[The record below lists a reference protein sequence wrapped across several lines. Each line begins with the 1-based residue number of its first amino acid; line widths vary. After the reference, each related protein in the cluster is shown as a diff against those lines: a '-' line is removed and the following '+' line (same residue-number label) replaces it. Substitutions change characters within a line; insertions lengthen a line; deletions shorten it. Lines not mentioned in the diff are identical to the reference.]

1 MNRIKKLR
9 YAGVIAGVGLA
20 VVMFSNGVYANTSP
34 KETQEETDIPVLAFE
49 FTDEA
54 AADNSVNAA
63 SATAETDTE
72 EFTGDEAIDKEVT
85 DKENTGD
92 EATSEKTTEE
102 PAADKQTIDKEAID
116 EKATEEDLELAAGAG
131 EVLDNIESQETLG
144 RSAGAGEVFDQ
155 AENALNEP
163 AMQTQNIEQEEDA
176 QQKAEP
182 ETHWGYTNLGIAH
195 VDNHL
200 NIREE
205 PNENGK
211 LIGKLS
217 KDAAC
222 EILEIDENG
231 WAHIKSGKVE
241 GYCSTEFLYLG
252 EEAVARGRE
261 VASMIAIVNTQTLKV
276 REQPN
281 TDSTVITLIPE
292 EEQLEVV
299 EIMENGW
306 IKFLLD
312 DEEAYVSGEYV
323 DVEERLEKAVTLTE
337 LKYGQGVSDVRVDL
351 VQYAKQFVGNP
362 YVWGGTSL
370 TNGADC
376 SGFTLSIFKKY
387 GVSLPHHAASQA
399 QLGTKVD
406 YSSAQPGD
414 LVFYAKNGRINHVA
428 IYIGNGQVIH
438 ASSPKTG
445 IKISSWNYRTPAGIR
460 RYLAN

>member
-34 KETQEETDIPVLAFE
+34 KEKQEETDIPVLAFE
-49 FTDEA
+49 FTEEA
-54 AADNSVNAA
+54 AADNSVNTA
-63 SATAETDTE
+63 SATAETNTE
-72 EFTGDEAIDKEVT
+72 EITDDEAADKGVA
-85 DKENTGD
+85 DK
-92 EATSEKTTEE
+92 EATSGKATEE
-102 PAADKQTIDKEAID
+102 PAADKETID
-116 EKATEEDLELAAGAG
+116 EKVTEEDLELSAGAG

-176 QQKAEP
+176 QQTAEP

>member
-34 KETQEETDIPVLAFE
+34 KETQEETEVAVISFDFSE
-49 FTDEA
+49 NTDE
-54 AADNSVNAA
+54 S
-63 SATAETDTE
+63 E
-72 EFTGDEAIDKEVT
+72 EKTGDEASTMNESD
-85 DKENTGD
+85 DENAGD
-92 EATSEKTTEE
+92 E
-102 PAADKQTIDKEAID
+102 DMD
-116 EKATEEDLELAAGAG
+116 LAAGAG
-131 EVLDNIESQETLG
+131 EVLENIEDNSEILG
-144 RSAGAGEVFDQ
+144 RSAGAGEVLEQ
-155 AENALNEP
+155 AENEP
-163 AMQTQNIEQEEDA
+163 EEQMIQTQSTQTQEDA
-176 QQKAEP
+176 EKPSEP

-281 TDSTVITLIPE
+281 TDSIVITLIPE

-376 SGFTLSIFKKY
+376 SGFTLSIYKKY

-406 YSSAQPGD
+406 YNSAQPGD

>member
-1 MNRIKKLR
+1 M
-9 YAGVIAGVGLA
+9 IAGVGLA

-34 KETQEETDIPVLAFE
+34 KEKQEETDIPVLAFE
-49 FTDEA
+49 FTEEA
-54 AADNSVNAA
+54 AADNSVNTA
-63 SATAETDTE
+63 SATAETNTE
-72 EFTGDEAIDKEVT
+72 EITDDEAADKEVT
-85 DKENTGD
+85 DKEATGD
-92 EATSEKTTEE
+92 EATSGKATEE
-102 PAADKQTIDKEAID
+102 PAADKETID
-116 EKATEEDLELAAGAG
+116 EKVTEEDLELSAGAG

-176 QQKAEP
+176 QQTAEP
-182 ETHWGYTNLGIAH
+182 ETYWGYTNLGIAH